1 MIVERCSKFSRP
13 CTALCVRMDSFDW
26 GADKL
31 DEDLMRYRDPKFLL
45 GDFDG
50 RGSDD
55 DEDGTSLLDVTTT
68 TDGGSNEDEG
78 SGNDGEDENEVADDD
93 DNINGENEND
103 TNVVVFDEEDEHYLV
118 EESLDD
124 AFYFVTVNIVDEDET
139 CTSNEMTNE

>member
-55 DEDGTSLLDVTTT
+55 DEDGTNLLDVTTT
-68 TDGGSNEDEG
+68 LMMLLLISLMVAAMRTKEAVMM
-78 SGNDGEDENEVADDD
+78 GEMRMKLPTMMTILMGRTKMTPMLLYLMKKM
-93 DNINGENEND
+93 NIILLKNRWMMP
-103 TNVVVFDEEDEHYLV
+103 FIL
-118 EESLDD
+118 LL
-124 AFYFVTVNIVDEDET
+124 
-139 CTSNEMTNE
+139 